1 MEARRLVMV
10 MGFQVPVKRNFD
22 IGKDPEENF
31 ALDRDRGPNHLLPEK
46 AVDPGTDSAPEKFGS
61 SGDSLSLVRAK
72 ELAREVSPENNG
84 KPGGNFSSNTAKNSG
99 DVLGLEKVRGPDN
112 GFAFAPAPSSVR
124 ISDLNGAVIGKLNMS
139 SIVHEVSV
147 VLNTSSTGKQE
158 AKALTEGENTGP
170 VQGVSASPSDN
181 STVAT
186 MPILLRQG
194 EPPIAIPEMNHFL
207 LWNGT
212 SLSPM
217 KPLWSSASDQELSS
231 TKLQIE
237 NAPAVKNDHELYAP
251 VFRNVSQFKRSYEL
265 MENKLKV
272 YVYKEGE
279 KPIFHDPFLTGIYAS
294 EGWFMK
300 LVEGNKQFV
309 VKDPQKAHLFYL
321 LYSSH
326 VLRTVMITPKS
337 SDRHKLVEFLE
348 IYIDKIA
355 AKYPFWNRTNGADHF
370 LVACHDSA
378 PYQTRTHLRHALRAL
393 CNANVSKD
401 FILGKDVSLPA
412 TRVRT
417 WQIQNPLKDLGGKP
431 ASERPTL
438 AFFAGNMHGKIRRIL
453 LQYWEN
459 KDPNMKI
466 FGPMPLGADG
476 KIAYINYMKTS
487 KYCICPRGYSVYS
500 PRVVEAIY
508 YECVPVIISDDYV
521 PPFFEVLNWETFS
534 VFVAEKDIP
543 TLKDI
548 LLSIP
553 EERYLTI
560 HLTVKK
566 VQQHFLWH
574 SKPVK
579 YDIFHMILH
588 SIWFNRLHQLRTS

>member
-251 VFRNVSQFKRSYEL
+251 VFRNVSQFKRGTHVSLYLSHLVFAEGAVKAL
-265 MENKLKV
+265 IHQMENCERSRV
-272 YVYKEGE
+272 E
-279 KPIFHDPFLTGIYAS
+279 IFVHG
-294 EGWFMK
+294 G
-300 LVEGNKQFV
+300 
-309 VKDPQKAHLFYL
+309 KARC
-321 LYSSH
+321 SH
-326 VLRTVMITPKS
+326 RFQMPKWVPL
-337 SDRHKLVEFLE
+337 DGT
-348 IYIDKIA
+348 A
-355 AKYPFWNRTNGADHF
+355 G
-370 LVACHDSA
+370 C
-378 PYQTRTHLRHALRAL
+378 
-393 CNANVSKD
+393 
-401 FILGKDVSLPA
+401 KDVSLPA